1 MLYVHYTLHGN
12 AVAYGHYNTSL
23 PESHKIMIALAYT
36 TSPFQCF
43 FIVYHFFIISAI
55 KYDENLP
62 FHSVSAEDDG
72 KLVPGNQ
79 CTADTPKQPKMRT
92 VLSLPP
98 TMLSLS
104 LEQINNSYPR
114 VPVQAAKAF
123 YQFLRHTLSDF
134 HLCLSHDGRE

>member
-23 PESHKIMIALAYT
+23 PESHKIMISLAYT

-62 FHSVSAEDDG
+62 FHSVS
-72 KLVPGNQ
+72 VPKIYPRFYFPSNLGS
-79 CTADTPKQPKMRT
+79 PKQPKMRT

-114 VPVQAAKAF
+114 VPVQATKAF
-123 YQFLRHTLSDF
+123 YQFPRHTLSDF